1 MHRACCVT
9 SSSSPFTMKA
19 FIITLL
25 LVSVMIGVYSAP
37 TTEASVN
44 DLASESS
51 SSVDSSAFP
60 SKDTEPEREESP
72 RPPAGVFVSPWSGL
86 DGRSN
91 VRVGL
96 PFIFGMD
103 LDRNRDRSAGNQTR
117 LDLGVLGGLVR
128 VSMDRFR
135 GVNGTKSGPV
145 EVSIFGIP
153 ITSG

>member
-1 MHRACCVT
+1 MN
-9 SSSSPFTMKA
+9 A
-19 FIITLL
+19 FILSILFA
-25 LVSVMIGVYSAP
+25 SVMIGVYSAP
-37 TTEASVN
+37 TTEAPVL

-51 SSVDSSAFP
+51 SPVDSSALP
-60 SKDTEPEREESP
+60 SNDATPEREDSP
-72 RPPAGVFVSPWSGL
+72 SSRPPAGVFVSPWSGL

-135 GVNGTKSGPV
+135 GVNGSKSGPV

-153 ITSG
+153 VTSG